1 VKTIFNILDS
11 ALRYGIGLC
20 MAGIML
26 AVGLQVVARATIGAF
41 SWPEELSVILMIWG
55 LMLAAAYVLNERGH
69 VGITILVDRLGAR
82 TGAAISALMHLL
94 IIIFSAAVIYGAYFK
109 INSVWNLTTGGL
121 GISRAIPNLAIPTSC
136 ALFILVSVRL
146 MLIDL
151 AHWKAAR

>member
-1 VKTIFNILDS
+1 MKTIFNSLDV
-11 ALRYGIGLC
+11 ALRFGIGLC

-26 AVGLQVVARATIGAF
+26 AVGFQVIARATIGAF
-41 SWPEELSVILMIWG
+41 SWPEELSVILMVWG

-69 VGITILVDRLGAR
+69 VGITILVDRLGDR
-82 TGAAISALMHLL
+82 RGAAISGLMHVL

-121 GISRAIPNLAIPTSC
+121 GISRAVPNLAIPTSC
-136 ALFILVSVRL
+136 ALFIIVSVRL
-146 MLIDL
+146 ILIDL